1 MRVIT
6 DLDRRLFDRVAVS
19 RLRGA
24 HPVLPR
30 LTRAANHGVL
40 WLGTAAV
47 LAATRNRT
55 ARRAAL
61 RGVGA
66 LALASATANIFA
78 KGATRRPR
86 PLLDQVPVVR
96 RLVVQPTTTSFPSGH
111 SASAA
116 AFATAVAIESPLL
129 GLVVAPVAAGVIAS
143 RVYVGVHYPGD
154 VLAGAAL
161 GAGLAA
167 LTLRWWPARA
177 AEPARTAPPGTEAP
191 ALPRGNGLTVVVN
204 PSAGADGPEATMA
217 ELRTLLPEADL
228 RLCGPDDDLA
238 ELMDRAAGAAT
249 RAGGALGVC
258 GGDGTVN
265 LAATVAAR
273 DGLPLAVFP
282 GGTLNH
288 FAVDL
293 GSHDLRSTAE
303 AVEQGSAAG
312 VDLGRVTGGDTDRP
326 FLNTFSIG
334 VYPDLVRI
342 REKHEKRIGKW
353 PALGLALTRVLRTA
367 QPMPVSV
374 SGVPR
379 LLWLLFAGNGPYDP
393 PGFAPSHRSRLD
405 DGRLDIRA
413 VDGSRPF
420 ARTRLVGAFLL
431 GTLGNSRIYRE
442 VRLSALDLTDLRGVD
457 HFTVDGEVVKA
468 PDRLLLHKAARA
480 LTVYR
485 PQDPA
490 IP

>member
-1 MRVIT
+1 MRAIN
-6 DLDRRLFDRVAVS
+6 DLDRRLFNRVALS

-30 LTRAANHGVL
+30 LTRAADHGVL

-47 LAATRNRT
+47 LAATGHRT

-61 RGVGA
+61 RGAGA
-66 LALASATANIFA
+66 LALASLTANVLA
-78 KGATRRPR
+78 KGASRRPR
-86 PLLDQVPVVR
+86 PVIDQVPAVR
-96 RLVVQPTTTSFPSGH
+96 RLLVQPRTTSFPSGH

-129 GLVVAPVAAGVIAS
+129 GLAVAPVAAGVMAS

-167 LTLRWWPARA
+167 LTLRWWPPRA
-177 AEPARTAPPGTEAP
+177 MRPATAAPPGIEAP
-191 ALPRGNGLTVVVN
+191 ALPGGRGLSVVVN
-204 PSAGADGPEATMA
+204 PSAGADDPETTLAQ
-217 ELRTLLPEADL
+217 LRKLLPEADL
-228 RLCGPDDDLA
+228 RLCGPEDDLA
-238 ELMDRAAGAAT
+238 ELMAQAAAEAT

-265 LAATVAAR
+265 LAATTAVGA
-273 DGLPLAVFP
+273 GLPLAVFP

-303 AVEQGSAAG
+303 AVEAGSAAG
-312 VDLGRVTGGDTDRP
+312 VDLGRASGGDTDRP

-334 VYPDLVRI
+334 VYPDLVRM
-342 REKHEKRIGKW
+342 RERHEHRLGKW
-353 PALGLALTRVLRTA
+353 PALGLALIRVLRTA
-367 QPMPVSV
+367 EPMALSV

-379 LLWLLFAGNGPYDP
+379 RLWLLFAGNGPYDP
-393 PGFAPSHRSRLD
+393 PGFAPSHRSSLD
-405 DGRLDIRA
+405 DGKLDIRA
-413 VDGSRPF
+413 VDGTSPF
-420 ARTRLVGAFLL
+420 ARTRLIAAFLL
-431 GTLGNSRIYRE
+431 GTLGSSRVYHE
-442 VRLSALDLTDLRGVD
+442 VRLSALDLTDLRGVA
-457 HFTVDGEVVKA
+457 HFSVDGEVVDA
-468 PDRLLLHKAARA
+468 PDRLLLHKAPRA

-485 PQDPA
+485 PQAPA
-490 IP
+490 VP